1 MRANEKQREAIQ
13 VCIDTLKSLRDSNDI
28 TSPSHFTDAQ
38 MEVDKLDLPR
48 DVELALAD
56 SLTDLISAI
65 RLAQW

>member
-13 VCIDTLKSLRDSNDI
+13 ACIDTLQCLRDSNDI
-28 TSPSHFTDAQ
+28 TSQSHFTDAE

-56 SLTDLISAI
+56 RLTDLISAI
-65 RLAQW
+65 RLV

>member
-28 TSPSHFTDAQ
+28 TSPSHFTDAE

-56 SLTDLISAI
+56 SLTDLITAI
-65 RLAQW
+65 RLAQ

>member
-13 VCIDTLKSLRDSNDI
+13 VCIDTLKCLRDSNDI
-28 TSPSHFTDAQ
+28 TSPSHFTDAE

-56 SLTDLISAI
+56 RLTDLISAI
-65 RLAQW
+65 RLAK